1 MKFTSIYPDFVARF
15 YDTIYSNLRS
25 GVDSA
30 FYLKKIKEAKG
41 PVLEIGVGTGRLF
54 IPALQSGAEIYG
66 VDVSP
71 SMIEALKA
79 KLDKKYHAR
88 IFVQNAAELNLKK
101 KFSLVIAPFRV
112 FSHFIEIKD
121 QLRAL
126 NKIHSHLKPKGKFIF
141 DVFVP
146 NLRMLVEGIDNKID
160 FDGEYEP
167 GKKLKRIVSMKSDLV
182 HQISSV
188 TMKFIWEDK
197 GREKSAEWNFLLR
210 YFFRFELEHLI
221 SRSKLKLEKILGNF
235 KDNELSAQSQEFI
248 VICNR
253 KD

>member
-1 MKFTSIYPDFVARF
+1 MNFTTIYPDFVARF

-54 IPALQSGAEIYG
+54 IPALQNGADIYG
-66 VDVSP
+66 VDISP
-71 SMIEALKA
+71 SMIEILKA
-79 KLDKKYHAR
+79 KLDKKYRRR
-88 IFVQNAAELNLKK
+88 IFVQNAVDLNLKK

-112 FSHFIEIKD
+112 FSHIIEIKD
-121 QLRAL
+121 QQRAL
-126 NKIHSHLKPKGKFIF
+126 NKIHAHLKVKGTFIF

-146 NLRMLVEGIDNKID
+146 KLKMLVEGISNAID

-167 GKKLKRIVSMKSDLV
+167 GKKLKRMVSMKTDLV
-182 HQISSV
+182 RQISDI
-188 TMKFIWEDK
+188 TMKFIWEEN
-197 GREKSAEWNFLLR
+197 GREKSEEWNFSFR

-221 SRSKLKLEKILGNF
+221 SRSKLKLVKILGDF
-235 KDNELSAQSQEFI
+235 KENELNAQSQEFI
-248 VICNR
+248 VICER